1 MKTTAN
7 RSTIQPINTG
17 SIFYVD
23 GSLHK
28 HILDSSP
35 EKNTAVS
42 WVLYSISTTKWIA
55 LYISQCALKESHW
68 NCKKEFLDTLYIVH
82 PEIPKWNH
90 FSLWD
95 NMTWWMHFCV
105 RVCVCA
111 CVRVCFSLSEQVG
124 DGNRGRMEREQ
135 GMIAAMTISECKI
148 LRKLTKKCLM
158 KGVLVKVNEQT
169 RFNN

>member
-1 MKTTAN
+1 MKTAN

-90 FSLWD
+90 FSL
-95 NMTWWMHFCV
+95 
-105 RVCVCA
+105 
-111 CVRVCFSLSEQVG
+111 SEQVG